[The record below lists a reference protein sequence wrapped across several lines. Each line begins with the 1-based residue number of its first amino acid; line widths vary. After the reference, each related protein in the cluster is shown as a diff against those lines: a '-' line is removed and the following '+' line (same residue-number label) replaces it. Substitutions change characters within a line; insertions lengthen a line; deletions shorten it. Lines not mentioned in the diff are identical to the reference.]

1 MRSSP
6 ITDAATL
13 GLVLRH
19 ARIQRGLTQSDL
31 AESLDVH
38 QSYIAGME
46 AGKSVKAV
54 ERLLEMARETGV
66 TIIAEVDDDPVSGPR
81 VNR

>member
-19 ARIQRGLTQSDL
+19 ARIQRGLTQTDL
-31 AESLDVH
+31 AAILDVQ

-66 TIIAEVDDDPVSGPR
+66 TIIAEMDDDPVSAPR
-81 VNR
+81 GDR